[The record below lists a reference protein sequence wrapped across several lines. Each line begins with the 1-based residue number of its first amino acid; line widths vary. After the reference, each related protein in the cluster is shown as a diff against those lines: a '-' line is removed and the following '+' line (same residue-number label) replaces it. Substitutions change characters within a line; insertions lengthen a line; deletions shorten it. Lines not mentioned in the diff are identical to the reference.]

1 MEILENLEPL
11 LRTFWYIA
19 LPTSVIFI
27 VQVIMTFLG
36 ADGADGIHPDFD
48 SNLDGADAPFQLFS
62 LRNLINFL
70 LGFSWTGI
78 SFYNIISSGPLLI
91 FISLAVGAFF
101 VYLFFLIIRQ
111 IQKLAEDN
119 SFKVAN
125 TLNKTAEVYLAIP
138 GNKNGKGK
146 IMISVKG
153 SFHELDA
160 MTEQDKIASG
170 AVVKVV
176 RIESDNILIVE
187 KI

>member
-11 LRTFWYIA
+11 LRTFWFIA
-19 LPTSVIFI
+19 IPTSLIFI
-27 VQVIMTFLG
+27 IQVIMTFLG
-36 ADGADGIHPDFD
+36 VDAADGIEPDFD

-70 LGFSWTGI
+70 LGFSWAGI
-78 SFYNIISSGPLLI
+78 SFYNIISNGPLLI
-91 FISLAVGAFF
+91 LLSLAVGAFF
-101 VYLFFLIIRQ
+101 VYMFFLIIRQ

-119 SFKVAN
+119 SFKIVN
-125 TLNKTAEVYLAIP
+125 TLHKTADVYLTIP
-138 GNKNGKGK
+138 GNKKGKGK

-153 SFHELDA
+153 AFHELEA

-170 AVVKVV
+170 SVVKVV
-176 RIESDNILIVE
+176 KIESGNILIVE